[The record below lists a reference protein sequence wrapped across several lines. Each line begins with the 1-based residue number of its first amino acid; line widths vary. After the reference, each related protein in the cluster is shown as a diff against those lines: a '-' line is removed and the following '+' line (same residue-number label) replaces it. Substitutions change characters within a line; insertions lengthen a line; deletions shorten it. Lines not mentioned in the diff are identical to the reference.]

1 MVVRAVAHCVSY
13 VQTLFNQGRSEKG
26 GSRTGVEFRR
36 THVACVFT
44 RDGTRINTVT
54 GTIFLP
60 REVATMWVDSTT
72 SAPYAA
78 WDSRFTFHAAPP
90 PPPTLRRSLRRSR
103 THMLAPYRLGQ
114 APGAATY
121 GTPVASSS
129 VRGPSGSCTGLESY
143 RFCIRIIIYTRVKVP
158 TLQVAR
164 SARKEF

>member
-90 PPPTLRRSLRRSR
+90 PLQRFGEASGGHER
-103 THMLAPYRLGQ
+103 TCWHHIALVKP
-114 APGAATY
+114 
-121 GTPVASSS
+121 
-129 VRGPSGSCTGLESY
+129 RGPL
-143 RFCIRIIIYTRVKVP
+143 P
-158 TLQVAR
+158 TAR
-164 SARKEF
+164 LSHLALYVGHQAHVLG